1 MATVKASKLPDGLEI
16 APGYTVCC
24 WKNLSLDP
32 DQPNSQDWKKAL
44 EIFDARIRCRFL
56 DPADALIA
64 YEANYSRKK
73 FGFAILAI
81 DCLVIETLQGIRE
94 GEINHYNKSKRL
106 FINFLKQWSVFRD
119 CTRDQSKHER
129 CAELI
134 YEGYRCALHHSGST
148 DGALRVGVT
157 GPTFAF
163 KNDHEVTINRT
174 CLHNNLKDE
183 FDAYL
188 ADLRALDKR
197 DLRCNFKKKMDAIC
211 GL

>member
-1 MATVKASKLPDGLEI
+1 
-16 APGYTVCC
+16 
-24 WKNLSLDP
+24 
-32 DQPNSQDWKKAL
+32 
-44 EIFDARIRCRFL
+44 
-56 DPADALIA
+56 
-64 YEANYSRKK
+64 
-73 FGFAILAI
+73 
-81 DCLVIETLQGIRE
+81 
-94 GEINHYNKSKRL
+94 
-106 FINFLKQWSVFRD
+106 
-119 CTRDQSKHER
+119 
-129 CAELI
+129 
-134 YEGYRCALHHSGST
+134 
-148 DGALRVGVT
+148 VT